1 MTDDTGVPLDQL
13 QQMREQVLADF
24 TVRRFRDRL
33 AGALRECLTAPGDP
47 WESTGSLDAPGGGYV
62 QWTRMDEIG
71 TPVHIEVSDGS
82 EYAEPLEPRLV
93 ALLVDLGWE
102 PPDEDFRNGWTRAQY
117 EHEIDRATALVATT
131 LVVALGAET
140 QQLSW
145 DQLTG

>member
-1 MTDDTGVPLDQL
+1 MTNDSKVPLDRL
-13 QQMREQVLADF
+13 EQMREQVLTDF

-33 AGALRECLTAPGDP
+33 AEALRECLTASGDP

-71 TPVHIEVSDGS
+71 TPAHIEVSDGS
-82 EYAEPLEPRLV
+82 DYAEPLDPNLV
-93 ALLVDLGWE
+93 ALLVNLGWE
-102 PPDEDFRNGWTRAQY
+102 SPDEEFRNCWTRAQY
-117 EHEIDRATALVATT
+117 EREIDRATALVATT

-140 QQLSW
+140 HQLSW

>member
-1 MTDDTGVPLDQL
+1 MTDTSGVPLGWIDQL
-13 QQMREQVLADF
+13 REQVLADF
-24 TVRRFRDRL
+24 TVRRFRGRL
-33 AGALRECLTAPGDP
+33 AEALRECLTVSGDP
-47 WESTGSLDAPGGGYV
+47 WESTGSLEAPGGGYV

-82 EYAEPLEPRLV
+82 EYAEPLDPRLV

-102 PPDEDFRNGWTRAQY
+102 APDEEFRDGWTRAQY
-117 EHEIDRATALVATT
+117 PHEIDRATALVATT

-140 QQLSW
+140 HQLSW